1 MPTML
6 RLIWILM
13 MTTLMYDHMILKK
26 CYNILSLSATVT
38 KFRHVAKMKDTD
50 GTINFRSCD
59 LEKAVHANFDTVRF
73 RGSDSI

>member
-1 MPTML
+1 
-6 RLIWILM
+6 M

-26 CYNILSLSATVT
+26 YYNFLSRSATIT

-73 RGSDSI
+73 RGIDSI